1 MKHFFKL
8 IKIRFKAINSV
19 VVSLF
24 ILSIVSVIFT
34 ELYLNNVPSFNNLQF
49 KIGTIYIKLCYSYVS
64 AFLFYY
70 LIVFLPKEKKKIIGY
85 VHINNKIMFID
96 ELLGQMLYIAV
107 YQDEADINL
116 KKHYGKFDKG
126 DIDLYL
132 RKNYPPIGEN
142 NGRSFTNLKL
152 NKNTLNNLNAIINKT
167 IIYIDNVL
175 LLNDLIDN
183 EVLFYLLSIKGKLEN
198 IIHFKYYS
206 VVDNSMPEMF
216 LTLSDINEINYL
228 KDKTVDAFTNKM
240 INIYRYEAKRIG
252 RELYKN
258 ISSY

>member
-8 IKIRFKAINSV
+8 IKIRFKALNKS

-24 ILSIVSVIFT
+24 ILSIISVICT
-34 ELYLNNVPSFNNLQF
+34 ELYLNNVPSYNNLQF

-70 LIVFLPKEKKKIIGY
+70 LIVFLPKEKKKISGY

-96 ELLGQMLYIAV
+96 KLLGQMIYIAV
-107 YQDEADINL
+107 YQDEAADNL
-116 KKHYGKFDKG
+116 KKHNGKFDKG

-132 RKNYPPIGEN
+132 SKNYPPTGKN
-142 NGRSFTNLKL
+142 NGRTFSNLKL
-152 NKNTLNNLNAIINKT
+152 NKNTLKNLNAIINKT

-183 EVLFYLLSIKGKLEN
+183 EVLFYLLSIKEKLEN
-198 IIHFKYYS
+198 IIDIKYYS
-206 VVDNSMPEMF
+206 VADNSMPEMF
-216 LTLSDINEINYL
+216 LTLWDINQINYL
-228 KDKTVDAFTNKM
+228 KGKIVDTFTNKM
-240 INIYRYEAKRIG
+240 INIYKYEAKRIG
-252 RELYKN
+252 KELDKN